1 MAKISNAAEPVRY
14 MAVYLE
20 TKYDSRVIL
29 PYTEAQQLLALLEKA
44 NTLTDFSSYGSHTNI
59 KFVAGLEN
67 TVRLETLPP
76 DLVRDVKR
84 AQVMGIPYAQYLKS
98 LEDAPN
104 DNAE

>member
-1 MAKISNAAEPVRY
+1 MTKNTNAAEPVRY
-14 MAVYLE
+14 MAVHLE
-20 TKYDSRVIL
+20 TKYDSRIIL
-29 PYTEAQQLLALLEKA
+29 PYAEAQQLLALLEKA

-67 TVRLETLPP
+67 TARLETLPP

-84 AQVMGIPYAQYLKS
+84 AQVVGIPYAQYLKS
-98 LEDAPN
+98 LEDTPN